1 MAEPVNQFEVNWI
14 VLFVLFFVFYMCME
28 ISLTVRKLESRI
40 IQLQRDFD
48 VLIDQ
53 LDKMIDD
60 TDTHEE

>member
-14 VLFVLFFVFYMCME
+14 ILFVLFFVFYMCME
-28 ISLTVRKLESRI
+28 ISLTVRKLESRM